1 MATTKQ
7 TAAVTT
13 TTSAPPTLAD
23 FPDAQVVGGAVLL
36 DGKNMGTLLVTG
48 EVEVST
54 DGTAYLAAP
63 EVAELG
69 ELTPPAVPDPVP
81 IGVIDPM
88 EHERVGTRAKKEV
101 RRVKQNQAVIDAMN
115 APTAE
120 EETAF
125 AEADAAALDPGME
138 PEAPPPAADT
148 ASAHGKR

>member
-7 TAAVTT
+7 PAVATT

-36 DGKNMGTLLVTG
+36 DGKNMGTLLTTG
-48 EVEVST
+48 EVEVSL
-54 DGTAYLAAP
+54 DGAAYLAAP

-69 ELTPPAVPDPVP
+69 EVLPPEVPDPVP
-81 IGVIDPM
+81 VGVVDPM
-88 EHERVGTRAKKEV
+88 EHEKVGSRAKKEV

-125 AEADAAALDPGME
+125 AAADAAALGETEPDP
-138 PEAPPPAADT
+138 AP
-148 ASAHGKR
+148 